1 MADLNSV
8 FSKAPGIVSRKTE
21 NEYVLVPVIDN
32 IADMNSVFILN
43 ETGAFIWENIDGRN
57 TIGEIIEKLV
67 TEFEIEKETATE
79 DVLGLFDRMK
89 EFLIISSRG

>member
-1 MADLNSV
+1 MADLDSV
-8 FSKAPGIVSRKTE
+8 FSKAPGIVSRKTG

-43 ETGAFIWENIDGRN
+43 ETGAFIWEKIDGVN
-57 TIGEIIEKLV
+57 TVGEIIEKLV

-79 DVLGLFDRMK
+79 DVLSFFDRMK
-89 EFLIISSRG
+89 DFLIIGDKR

>member
-1 MADLNSV
+1 MADLDSV

-43 ETGAFIWENIDGRN
+43 ETGAFIWENIDGRS

-79 DVLGLFDRMK
+79 DVLSFFDRMK